1 MALFNYANRE
11 ITAKI
16 VYYGPGICGKTTSLQ
31 YIHERIAPAQR
42 GRLLSLATET
52 DRTIFF
58 DLLPLKLGE
67 IGGFKLRFQLY
78 TVPGQVKYN
87 KTRKLVLQGADAVVF
102 VADSQVSR
110 REANITSFQNLRDNL
125 QEQNRQLEDL
135 PLVYQFNKRD
145 LKDILSIEDLDKE
158 LNPRNLPFF
167 ESTATE
173 GIGVME
179 TLEAISKY
187 ALDDMEQRL
196 TAGSQ
201 VKEPEDTQND
211 EELLQM
217 MEDEETLLDLT
228 SNEEEALSFSSEEL
242 DSLELEPDLSS
253 PESLESKPIGYG
265 NEVAVEE
272 MEIRSEDIARTGT
285 LKESEF
291 FNLKDVEEQALREL
305 DDFLERA
312 EEDEDVPSF
321 SLEDSEEEF
330 SPVEESPE
338 DALDFSLDDG
348 SLEEQPL
355 MMPDSP
361 LEMSGEDERETD
373 ERDMLDFSLD
383 EPSQESEETSEFSFS
398 LDEKPGE
405 ATGGQPLE
413 GTLAMGDIET
423 LDISDSDLDLSFEE
437 EPETEKMGAIESLD
451 ISGGDLDLS
460 FEEELETE
468 KMGAIESLDIS
479 GSDLDLS
486 FEEEPET
493 EKMGAIESLD
503 ISDSDLDL
511 SFEEEPETE
520 KMGVIEALDISDSDL
535 DLSFEEEQ
543 DIEQADDLPAFIL
556 DEGEGEEASI
566 PFTTDEDNLAIFDL
580 DEGSSETTDEE
591 SGVLN
596 FGEDELSVSP
606 GEEPQKSQTQEFP
619 DFQITDSVRF
629 EMQVGEDMSSVTP
642 FEQQLEQLSEDG
654 FAGEEGQREDEFQPD
669 VSEVTEEEQ
678 FQTISDE
685 WTRLIVLA
693 KYFYHRGEMYRA
705 QHTTGDNIL
714 AVMMYYTAVDT
725 ALKAVALKYETCNP
739 AIASFHLTL
748 ESIEEETEKPVAGA
762 QSLINNIVLIKNR
775 IQLETTYPDDE
786 ECEYAARISERFL
799 SSLAEDFLTID
810 FLKLSPVLARME

>member
-87 KTRKLVLQGADAVVF
+87 NIRKLVLQRADAVVF
-102 VADSQVSR
+102 VADSQASR
-110 REANITSFQNLRDNL
+110 REANITSFQNLHDNL
-125 QEQNRQLEDL
+125 QEQNRGLEDL
-135 PLVYQFNKRD
+135 PLVYEFNKRD
-145 LKDILSIEDLDKE
+145 LKDLLSIEDLNKD

-167 ESTATE
+167 ESVATK

-201 VKEPEDTQND
+201 VKESEESQND

-217 MEDEETLLDLT
+217 IEDEETLLDLT
-228 SNEEEALSFSSEEL
+228 SNGEETLSFSSEEL
-242 DSLELEPDLSS
+242 DSLELEPDFSS

-291 FNLKDVEEQALREL
+291 FNLKDIEEQALREL
-305 DDFLERA
+305 DDFLESK
-312 EEDEDVPSF
+312 EEDEGALSF
-321 SLEDSEEEF
+321 SVEDSEETLL
-330 SPVEESPE
+330 PVEESPE

-348 SLEEQPL
+348 SLAEQPI
-355 MMPDSP
+355 MMLDSP
-361 LEMSGEDERETD
+361 LEMPGEEERERD

-383 EPSQESEETSEFSFS
+383 EVPQEPQETSDLPLS

-405 ATGGQPLE
+405 AIGEQPLE
-413 GTLAMGDIET
+413 GTSATGDIETLDLSDSDLDLSFEEEQGSEKMGDIETLDLSDSDLDLSLEEEQESKKTGDIET

-437 EPETEKMGAIESLD
+437 EQET
-451 ISGGDLDLS
+451 
-460 FEEELETE
+460 
-468 KMGAIESLDIS
+468 
-479 GSDLDLS
+479 
-486 FEEEPET
+486 
-493 EKMGAIESLD
+493 
-503 ISDSDLDL
+503 
-511 SFEEEPETE
+511 
-520 KMGVIEALDISDSDL
+520 
-535 DLSFEEEQ
+535 
-543 DIEQADDLPAFIL
+543 EQADDLPAFTL
-556 DEGEGEEASI
+556 DEGEGTGEST
-566 PFTTDEDNLAIFDL
+566 PFTTDEDDLAVFDL
-580 DEGSSETTDEE
+580 DEGSLATTDEE

-596 FGEDELSVSP
+596 LGENELSVSS
-606 GEEPQKSQTQEFP
+606 GEEPQESQTQEFP

-654 FAGEEGQREDEFQPD
+654 FAGEEEQQKDEFQPD
-669 VSEVTEEEQ
+669 VSEATEEEQ

-775 IQLETTYPDDE
+775 IQLETTYPDNE

-810 FLKLSPVLARME
+810 FSKLSPVLARTE